1 MANKDAEEL
10 RALDT
15 GLLTQRLDEA
25 GRELMDIRFRL
36 ATRQADNTAQI
47 RVAKRQIARIKTI
60 LTEREREA

>member
-15 GLLTQRLDEA
+15 ALLTQRLDEA